1 MHKKN
6 KKHSFMSLVAVF
18 RVLVH

>member
-1 MHKKN
+1 
-6 KKHSFMSLVAVF
+6 MSLVAVF